1 MVTLSTSGQ
10 FGLNSAVVR
19 NILGTAKFA
28 LLLFDKERSLVGI
41 RFLNANEPDAY
52 PVKLA
57 PNKGHGSITGMAF
70 MKVYD
75 IMPTETRSYPA
86 SYDDKSKILTVDL
99 GAGGK
104 SGGATKKR

>member
-19 NILGTAKFA
+19 NLLGESKYA
-28 LLLFDKERSLVGI
+28 LLLFDKERSLIGI
-41 RFLNANEPDAY
+41 KFLKSNEPDAY

-70 MKVYD
+70 MKVYE

-86 SYDDKSKILTVDL
+86 SYDDKNKILSVDL
-99 GAGGK
+99 GASEGK
-104 SGGATKKR
+104 SRATKKR